1 MSFFFFFPFPLCL
14 SWLPGSQNYLFA
26 PSSFSTHLSHLFSG
40 LAVQDFKINKNL
52 VLLWLT
58 LTIAVAP
65 RRAGNQSQSI
75 NVIPLKYLAGTFF
88 FFFLTLLQKFPLQD
102 HAKCLWRLIRHVMNP
117 WFPQSCNKCAL
128 LTILQTSL
136 LAGEWDRAGVALPL
150 AEGRC
155 STQVANP
162 ILVLKWFPPALGCY
176 KDHE

>member
-14 SWLPGSQNYLFA
+14 SSLPGSQNYLFA

-75 NVIPLKYLAGTFF
+75 NIIPLKYLAGTFF
-88 FFFLTLLQKFPLQD
+88 FFFF
-102 HAKCLWRLIRHVMNP
+102 
-117 WFPQSCNKCAL
+117 
-128 LTILQTSL
+128 
-136 LAGEWDRAGVALPL
+136 
-150 AEGRC
+150 
-155 STQVANP
+155 
-162 ILVLKWFPPALGCY
+162 
-176 KDHE
+176 